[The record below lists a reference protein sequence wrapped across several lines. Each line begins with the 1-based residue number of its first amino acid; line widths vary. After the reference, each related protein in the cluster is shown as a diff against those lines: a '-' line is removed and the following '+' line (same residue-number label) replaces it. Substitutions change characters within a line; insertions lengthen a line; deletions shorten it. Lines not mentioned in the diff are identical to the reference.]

1 MHVWTITG
9 FVAVSIVAVATPGPD
24 VILAIRNGSRVGMR
38 RAIPGVLAVLCSDLL
53 MILAVAAGLG
63 AMLIASAFWFSV
75 LKYLGAGYLL
85 FLGLK
90 MILAR
95 GTRAIALE
103 VCTDSDFSEAS
114 ALARRSF
121 LVAVT
126 NPKSYLFFAALL
138 PQFID
143 PSSPPWPQYL
153 ALTGIFAVVE
163 LLIMMA
169 YTLAG
174 QRLGRFLSTKW
185 TVWLERGG
193 GAILVAAAASLLWI
207 KRGPS
212 HV

>member
-38 RAIPGVLAVLCSDLL
+38 RAIPGVLAALGSALL
-53 MILAVAAGLG
+53 MILAVAAGGG

-103 VCTDSDFSEAS
+103 VCTDYD
-114 ALARRSF
+114 
-121 LVAVT
+121 
-126 NPKSYLFFAALL
+126 
-138 PQFID
+138 
-143 PSSPPWPQYL
+143 
-153 ALTGIFAVVE
+153 
-163 LLIMMA
+163 
-169 YTLAG
+169 
-174 QRLGRFLSTKW
+174 
-185 TVWLERGG
+185 
-193 GAILVAAAASLLWI
+193 
-207 KRGPS
+207 
-212 HV
+212 